1 MINKYINKFK
11 IEQIKQIEKN
21 YNYIYFFRYNDLNY
35 NEKINLK
42 KEIKKLNFNFFIL
55 KQNLLKYFFINLK
68 GQGSI
73 IILYGNEILNL
84 NSILQKNKK
93 IEFLYLYNKDLIF
106 SNTKIKN
113 FTINKGLD
121 NLNYQLNKPLY
132 YFYNILNK
140 INNK

>member
-11 IEQIKQIEKN
+11 LEQIKQIEKN
-21 YNYIYFFRYNDLNY
+21 YNYIYFFRYNDMNY

-55 KQNLLKYFFINLK
+55 KQNLLKYFFVNLK

-73 IILYGNEILNL
+73 IIIYGNDILNL
-84 NSILQKNKK
+84 NTILQKNKK
-93 IEFLYLYNKDLIF
+93 IEFIYLYNKNLIF

-113 FTINKGLD
+113 SLINKTNNLP
-121 NLNYQLNKPLY
+121 LNYQLKKPIF
-132 YFYNILNK
+132 YFYNILKNIK
-140 INNK
+140 

>member
-11 IEQIKQIEKN
+11 LEQIKQIEKN

-55 KQNLLKYFFINLK
+55 KQNLLKYFFTNLK

-73 IILYGNEILNL
+73 IIIYGNNILDL
-84 NSILQKNKK
+84 NQITQKNKK
-93 IEFLYLYNKDLIF
+93 IEFIYLYNKNTIY
-106 SNTKIKN
+106 SNIKIKN
-113 FTINKGLD
+113 LMTNKNNTLP
-121 NLNYQLNKPLY
+121 LNYQLKSPIF
-132 YFYNILNK
+132 YFYNILKNIK
-140 INNK
+140 K

>member
-11 IEQIKQIEKN
+11 LEQIKQIEKN
-21 YNYIYFFRYNDLNY
+21 YNYIYFFRYNDMNY

-55 KQNLLKYFFINLK
+55 KQNLLKYFFVNLK

-73 IILYGNEILNL
+73 IIIYGNDILNL
-84 NSILQKNKK
+84 NTILQKNKK
-93 IEFLYLYNKDLIF
+93 IEFIYLYNKNLIF

-113 FTINKGLD
+113 SSINKTNNLP
-121 NLNYQLNKPLY
+121 LNYQLKKPIF
-132 YFYNILNK
+132 YFYNILKNIK
-140 INNK
+140 